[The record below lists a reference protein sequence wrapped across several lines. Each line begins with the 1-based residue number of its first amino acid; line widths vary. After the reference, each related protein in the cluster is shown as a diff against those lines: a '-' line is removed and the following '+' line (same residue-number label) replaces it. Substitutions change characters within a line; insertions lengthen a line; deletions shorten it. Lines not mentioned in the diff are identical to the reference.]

1 MIKKFVIILWNVIT
15 VLMIIALIVGIKYFN
30 FISSISTLI
39 VLGIIILT
47 YFLIPI
53 FFNKPNRR
61 KIRIIGNFFIS
72 GLFFIILISLI
83 LKSPG
88 TPKQF
93 KNSNNQIVENS
104 ISKWEKVKIGGI
116 DQWLLVKGENK
127 NNPVVLYLTGGFGM
141 SSFFLAPKYYP
152 QFEKDFTVVY
162 WEQRGSGKSFNENIP
177 QETMTFEQLTKDINE
192 IAIYLK
198 KKFNKEKIILIGHSW
213 GTTIG
218 LMACKSYPDN
228 FYFFYGVGQIVNYEM
243 NIAAR
248 YSQLLSK
255 AEQNQ
260 NNKAILQIKSLGE
273 PPYEQNDKGW
283 KDNLLTN
290 WADFYSGTTFSKNW
304 SDIYYWSLLN
314 CSEYTFS
321 EKITV
326 KSQNKL
332 FFVQDEY
339 RKLDFYNSIHDFAIP
354 IYFVQGENDLLA
366 VTSVV
371 AEYYNKISSPNK
383 DMFIIKNCGH
393 DPQWDYPKEFHSF
406 LLSKYALITKSN
418 NKNQ

>member
-1 MIKKFVIILWNVIT
+1 MKKFMIILWNVIT
-15 VLMIIALIVGIKYFN
+15 VLIIIVIIVGIKYYN
-30 FISSISTLI
+30 FISFISALI
-39 VLGIIILT
+39 VLVVIILT

-53 FFNKPNRR
+53 FFTKPNRR
-61 KIRIIGNFFIS
+61 NIRIIENLFIT
-72 GLFFIILISLI
+72 GLFLATLVCLII
-83 LKSPG
+83 KSPG
-88 TPKQF
+88 KPKQF
-93 KNSNNQIVENS
+93 KNSNNQIIENS

-116 DQWLLVKGENK
+116 DQWLLAKGENK
-127 NNPVVLYLTGGFGM
+127 NNPVILYLSGGFGM
-141 SSFFLAPKYYP
+141 SSFFLAPKYCP

-162 WEQRGSGKSFNENIP
+162 WEQRGSGKSFNENITN
-177 QETMTFEQLTKDINE
+177 ETMTFEQLTKDINE
-192 IAIYLK
+192 IAVYLRK
-198 KKFNKEKIILIGHSW
+198 TLNKEKIILVGHSW

-218 LMACKSYPDN
+218 LLACKSYPDN
-228 FYFFYGVGQIVNYEM
+228 FYFFIGSGQIVNYEM

-255 AEQNQ
+255 AELNQ

-273 PPYEQNDKGW
+273 PPYEQKDKGW

-314 CSEYTFS
+314 CSEYTIS
-321 EKITV
+321 EKISV
-326 KSQNKL
+326 KSKNKL
-332 FFVQDEY
+332 FHVQDEY

-371 AEYYNKISSPNK
+371 AEYYNKINSPNK
-383 DMFIIKNCGH
+383 DMLIIKNCGH
-393 DPQWDYPKEFHSF
+393 DPQWDHPQEFHSF
-406 LLSKYALITKSN
+406 LKNKYVLITKSN